1 METGYQ
7 AVDEM
12 KKIYLTGVAASLFLA
27 ACGGDSSSAVSIP
40 ASAITP
46 AANTAP
52 IVSLV
57 NNDKPATVGEAFSYD
72 ATQGGG
78 TFSDADNDLLTYTV
92 SYSPSAHGLSDSG
105 GVISGTP
112 NLDGTVSVTVTA
124 NDGNGGSVSDN
135 FHIIISPAGTDQNA
149 VVAQFAG
156 RIDLDNLENYQNQ
169 TSPDYITK
177 LSVNGNPITDE
188 GATLGRVLFYDPA
201 LSFDDTISCSSCHM
215 QEAGFSDLATVSA
228 GVDGAVT
235 ERHSMR
241 LINTQFTDATN
252 YFWDNR
258 ASSLEDQTSQP
269 IISHVEHG
277 FSGVNGRPTLDDL
290 FTKLEAIEYYQELF
304 TYVYGDAEVTE
315 ERLQL
320 ALAQFT
326 KSIWSFDS
334 KYDAGRAQVTDD
346 FEDFPNFTTEENL
359 GKILYLDGPVDGGAG
374 CQRCHLAPEFDISPL
389 SLHNGVVAVAG
400 APGEFD
406 FTNVRSPSLRD
417 MVGPNG
423 ESNGPFMH
431 DGSQPDLG
439 AVVDHYNVIP
449 VPTNAAARQEFLAT
463 IDPLLFD
470 ENGDVERLNLN
481 QAQRQ
486 QLIAFLRTLS
496 GTSVYTDTKYSDPF

>member
-1 METGYQ
+1 MRNLFF
-7 AVDEM
+7 V
-12 KKIYLTGVAASLFLA
+12 GVATSLLLT
-27 ACGGDSSSAVSIP
+27 ACGGGSAPSVSVP
-40 ASAITP
+40 ASALMPRT
-46 AANTAP
+46 NTAP
-52 IVSLV
+52 IVSVV
-57 NNDKPATVGEAFSYD
+57 NDDISAMVGVAFTYD

-78 TFSDADNDLLTYTV
+78 TFSDADNDALIYTV
-92 SYSPSAHGLSDSG
+92 SYSPSNHGLSDTA

-112 NLDGTVSVTVTA
+112 TLDGIVTVTVTA
-124 NDGNGGSVSDN
+124 SDGQGGSASDE

-149 VVAQFAG
+149 VISQFAG
-156 RIDLDNLENYQNQ
+156 RVDLDNLENYENQ
-169 TSPDYITK
+169 IVPDYITK
-177 LSVNGNPITDE
+177 LSENGNAITDA
-188 GATLGRVLFYDPA
+188 GATLGRVLFYDTA
-201 LSFDDTISCSSCHM
+201 LSVDDTISCSSCHV
-215 QEAGFSDLATVSA
+215 QETGFSDLAVQST
-228 GVDGAVT
+228 GVDGALT

-258 ASSLEDQTSQP
+258 ATSLEDQTSQP

-277 FSGVNGRPTLDDL
+277 FSGENGRPTLEDL
-290 FTKLEAIEYYQELF
+290 FTKLEAIEYYEELF
-304 TYVYGDAEVTE
+304 TFVYGDAEVTE

-334 KYDAGRAQVTDD
+334 KYDAGRAQVADD
-346 FEDFPNFTTEENL
+346 FVDFPNFTADENL
-359 GKILYLDGPVDGGAG
+359 GKVLFLDGPVDGGAG

-400 APGEFD
+400 TPGEFD
-406 FTNVRSPSLRD
+406 FTNHRSPSLRD

-431 DGSQPDLG
+431 DGSQPRLMD
-439 AVVDHYNVIP
+439 VINHYNRIP
-449 VPTNAAARQEFLAT
+449 VPTEAAAREEFLAT

-470 ENGDVERLNLN
+470 ETGEVERLNLD

-486 QLIAFLRTLS
+486 QLAAFLRTLS